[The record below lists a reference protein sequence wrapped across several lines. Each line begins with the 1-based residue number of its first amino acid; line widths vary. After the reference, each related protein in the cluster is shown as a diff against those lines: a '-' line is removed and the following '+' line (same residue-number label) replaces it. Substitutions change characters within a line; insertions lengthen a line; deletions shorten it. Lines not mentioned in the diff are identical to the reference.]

1 MSDDL
6 PRDDLARQLARSVEA
21 FAARVLD
28 PRRAALEGWPP
39 GEWPREV
46 LTGLQE
52 LGLLDVGA
60 LEDPALER
68 AALEAL
74 GRHSAA
80 VALIVFAHSFGA
92 RLAPSPREGLFGSAC
107 YADLLDDEP
116 ALRATR
122 SDRGVTLDGRAEL
135 VVNAPIARWLALPV
149 WLDGAIALVTVA
161 TDAPGLSLSDPL
173 VTLGARGCP
182 TADVLADGV
191 VASDLTEDAVPV
203 LERACRLARGP
214 ALAIGAGVLAASLS
228 TAEGYAKERYQGGS
242 AIIEHAQIR
251 AMLADM
257 AVKTTVCREASVRL
271 CADDLPEETS
281 ASLFSSAKD
290 GLAPAASSGVQI
302 LGGNGYMT
310 DYPQEGRLRDARQL
324 RCLLGRPD
332 PLLQRIWRER
342 AH

>member
-6 PRDDLARQLARSVEA
+6 LAEVGRSVEA
-21 FAARVLD
+21 FAIRYLD
-28 PRRAALEGWPP
+28 PRRAALEQWPP
-39 GEWPREV
+39 GEWPSEV
-46 LTGLQE
+46 LTGLEE
-52 LGLLDVGA
+52 LGLLEVGA
-60 LEDPALER
+60 LEDPSLER

-80 VALIVFAHSFGA
+80 VAVIVFAHSFGA

-122 SDRGVTLDGRAEL
+122 SHRGVTVEGRAEL

-149 WLDGAIALVTVA
+149 WLDGAVALVTVA

-191 VASDLTEDAVPV
+191 VVSDITEDAMPV

-214 ALAIGAGVLAASLS
+214 ALAIGAGVLSASLS
-228 TAEGYAKERYQGGS
+228 TAESYARERYQGGS

-257 AVKTTVCREASVRL
+257 AVQATLCREASVRL
-271 CADDLPEETS
+271 CADDCSEETS
-281 ASLFSSAKD
+281 ACLFSSAKD
-290 GLAPAASSGVQI
+290 GLTPAASSGVQI
-302 LGGNGYMT
+302 LGGYGYMA

-324 RCLLGRPD
+324 RSLLGRTD
-332 PLLQRIWRER
+332 PLLQRIWRAR
-342 AH
+342 AV